1 MESLKSCLYQ
11 HCFLSAFP
19 LFCVGFETSFGGQWT
34 RRCVLM
40 PPVQQ
45 VLEGLETQMM
55 KQLQMNYGVCSDL
68 MSMRAADAQTG
79 TQKSIIHL
87 LPLWLYP
94 RRWGRSLFQL
104 LTFTPKVNLGSLIQL
119 PPPTPSKSL
128 DCVRKP
134 HKATGRTYNHREQ
147 PPASIAVLP

>member
-1 MESLKSCLYQ
+1 
-11 HCFLSAFP
+11 
-19 LFCVGFETSFGGQWT
+19 
-34 RRCVLM
+34 M

-119 PPPTPSKSL
+119 PPPPL
-128 DCVRKP
+128 QVFGLRE
-134 HKATGRTYNHREQ
+134 KAPQGHREDVQ
-147 PPASIAVLP
+147 PQRTAPGLHRCAAVNRKITGINASQSRLQLQSVVEL